1 MKKIIIVDTT
11 YHANGAS
18 AAIAARL
25 AEALADQQVERFSLT
40 EKTVNPCLGCNAC
53 KAKDFPSCVQK
64 DDMAALLERI
74 DQCDAFVLTSPIYF
88 GAIAGQAKTFMD
100 RLYAFYNPG
109 KPGMSVATKGG
120 KKLAV
125 VCTCAAP
132 TELYLPHAQAT
143 AGSMGIIGAAEN
155 KALVLN
161 PGTEAEA
168 VADLAKWL
176 AE

>member
-11 YHANGAS
+11 YHASGTS
-18 AAIAARL
+18 AAIAAQL
-25 AEALADQQVERFSLT
+25 AEALSGAEVERFSLT

-74 DQCDAFVLTSPIYF
+74 DQCDAFVLTAPIYF
-88 GAIAGQAKTFMD
+88 GAIAGQAKTFVD

-132 TELYLPHAQAT
+132 AETYLPHAQTLANT
-143 AGSMGIIGAAEN
+143 LGILGAAEN

-161 PGTEAEA
+161 PGTEAEP

>member
-1 MKKIIIVDTT
+1 MNKVIIVDTT
-11 YHANGAS
+11 YHANGTSTAIGAKL
-18 AAIAARL
+18 AAQIL
-25 AEALADQQVERFSLT
+25 NAEVEVFSLR

-53 KAKDFPSCVQK
+53 KAKDHPTCVQK

-74 DQCDAFVLTSPIYF
+74 DACDAFVLTAPIYF
-88 GAIAGQAKTFMD
+88 GAIAGQAKTFLD

-132 TELYLPHAQAT
+132 AETYVPHAQAM
-143 AGSMGIIGAAEN
+143 AGAMGIIGAAEN

-161 PGTEAEA
+161 ADGPA
-168 VADLAKWL
+168 VDELAQWL
-176 AE
+176 GE